1 MRRPHDHGL
10 NGRPRELVS
19 EVALQPSAQIDGFVY
34 DPDNLDDRFVVE
46 LMLDGRPAGLMR
58 AQLHDGRL
66 QEKGVGDGCY
76 RFAFAVDPDF
86 LVSTHSAEVRLAN
99 WGESLGRPIPI
110 IAKREREN
118 GNVDAGCVSWGGGL
132 RLFGWLNEQPD
143 APLQEVRAFID
154 GVCVARTKAV
164 RWTHIGQG
172 RDAVAVRGFELHLP
186 AAFADG
192 RVRQARIVD
201 TIGRPLRGSPCLFF
215 AFRDG
220 LYECLGAGATIELE
234 KIRSRLFDQIFPQ
247 SLPFAAFADW
257 AGSYPVAAA
266 ASAKRKYAV
275 AIIGGMEAAA
285 ATLTSLEQQS
295 GIDWVAGVFGRDD
308 SQTSF
313 SNRSLSAFLTDAA
326 EGCDIVIFSLSG
338 TVFHHNALGR
348 LGEGFALFPRAR
360 LAYCDLTI
368 ATDDGQD
375 WPIAFPSFDYERM
388 LEQGYC
394 AYVFAMPMASARE
407 AADAGAGNLFR
418 LANAALDHQR
428 SADRSNADIEAGAA
442 PVHVPGFLARIPPLD
457 LGDGSM
463 QLALAT
469 DLHLRAR
476 GVVAAI
482 EPSGGG
488 SFPSV
493 RVRRGRPKAKV
504 SIVIP
509 TRDRADLLRPCLESL
524 KRTMAL
530 KDNELIIVDNNSSDP
545 DALDCLQAEAEQ
557 GARLVHI
564 RGPYNFARLIGSAA
578 AVATGEFLL
587 VMNNDVEA
595 VSEDWLED
603 MLSRA
608 AEPDV
613 GAVGATL
620 LWPSGVVRHGGVVLG
635 MQLAAGSASD
645 DRIDGDPG
653 YCDQLVVA
661 HQRSAVSGACL
672 LTRRS
677 LFGALNGFDG
687 IRFPVDYA
695 DIDYCLRLRARGYRV
710 VMAPRARL
718 LRHGPARREPIPGI
732 GDVNRIPL
740 DLRNLRAAWGEVL
753 LSDPYYNP
761 MLSTHGSPYSALA
774 CPPRSYAPRLPRGVA
789 PRPIPVGF

>member
-1 MRRPHDHGL
+1 M
-10 NGRPRELVS
+10 
-19 EVALQPSAQIDGFVY
+19 
-34 DPDNLDDRFVVE
+34 
-46 LMLDGRPAGLMR
+46 
-58 AQLHDGRL
+58 
-66 QEKGVGDGCY
+66 
-76 RFAFAVDPDF
+76 
-86 LVSTHSAEVRLAN
+86 
-99 WGESLGRPIPI
+99 
-110 IAKREREN
+110 
-118 GNVDAGCVSWGGGL
+118 
-132 RLFGWLNEQPD
+132 
-143 APLQEVRAFID
+143 
-154 GVCVARTKAV
+154 
-164 RWTHIGQG
+164 
-172 RDAVAVRGFELHLP
+172 
-186 AAFADG
+186 
-192 RVRQARIVD
+192 
-201 TIGRPLRGSPCLFF
+201 
-215 AFRDG
+215 
-220 LYECLGAGATIELE
+220 
-234 KIRSRLFDQIFPQ
+234 
-247 SLPFAAFADW
+247 
-257 AGSYPVAAA
+257 
-266 ASAKRKYAV
+266 
-275 AIIGGMEAAA
+275 
-285 ATLTSLEQQS
+285 
-295 GIDWVAGVFGRDD
+295 
-308 SQTSF
+308 
-313 SNRSLSAFLTDAA
+313 
-326 EGCDIVIFSLSG
+326 
-338 TVFHHNALGR
+338 
-348 LGEGFALFPRAR
+348 FPRAR

-418 LANAALDHQR
+418 LANAALDHRR

-476 GVVAAI
+476 GVAAAI

-493 RVRRGRPKAKV
+493 HVRRGGPKAKV

-509 TRDRADLLRPCLESL
+509 TRDRADLLRPCLELL

-530 KDNELIIVDNNSSDP
+530 KDNELIIIDNDSSDP

-578 AVATGEFLL
+578 AMATGEFLL

-635 MQLAAGSASD
+635 MRLAAGSASD

-653 YCDQLVVA
+653 YSDQLVVA

-687 IRFPVDYA
+687 VRFPADYA

-718 LRHGPARREPIPGI
+718 LRHGSAAPRTHSGDRRRQPNTIGSPEFARRMGRGPVERSLLQS
-732 GDVNRIPL
+732 DAVNARQPVF
-740 DLRNLRAAWGEVL
+740 G
-753 LSDPYYNP
+753 
-761 MLSTHGSPYSALA
+761 
-774 CPPRSYAPRLPRGVA
+774 PRLPAAILRPA
-789 PRPIPVGF
+789 PASRRSSTTGPPWVLSARRRSFGRRAILSARHSFQSFRRDFLQLPRRLPGPGRPP